1 MPKSQRKKLQADID
15 NSLILLS
22 LALLTSPLGARMDA
36 RFRGPNVKGNRKAKP
51 MKKPSN
57 KPKNSEESRR
67 WGVTR
72 EASRY

>member
-36 RFRGPNVKGNRKAKP
+36 RFRVSKRERKSKGKTDEKAFKQTEKFGRIP
-51 MKKPSN
+51 PLG
-57 KPKNSEESRR
+57 RD
-67 WGVTR
+67 
-72 EASRY
+72 A